1 MKNREKYADFLI
13 ECAIRGTGVAVT
25 NNGNP
30 CVCGDL
36 DCNDCLFNN
45 PTLDCA
51 EMTRKWADAECEEQE
66 IDWSK
71 VPVDTKM
78 WVRSTKDKP
87 WIPRHYSGLRDF
99 LGNPLV
105 FEDGCTSFSCER
117 NSCGKPM
124 LGIYLDYK
132 FAEDIRK

>member
-13 ECAIRGTGVAVT
+13 ECAIRGAGVSVSK
-25 NNGNP
+25 NGELYN
-30 CVCGDL
+30 CMDL
-36 DCNDCLFNN
+36 DCEDCIFNDPSF
-45 PTLDCA
+45 DCA
-51 EMTRKWADAECEEQE
+51 EMTRKWADAEYEEPE
-66 IDWSK
+66 VDWSK

-78 WVRSTKDKP
+78 WVRSAKDKP
-87 WIPRHYSGLRDF
+87 WVPRHYSGTRDR

-124 LGIYLDYK
+124 LGTYLDYK
-132 FAEDIRK
+132 FAEDIE